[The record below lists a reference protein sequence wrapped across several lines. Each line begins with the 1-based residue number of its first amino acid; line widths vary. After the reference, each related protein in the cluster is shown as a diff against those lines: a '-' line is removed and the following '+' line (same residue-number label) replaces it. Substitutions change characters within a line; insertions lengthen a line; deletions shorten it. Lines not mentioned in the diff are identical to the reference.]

1 MTRRPRLFAPWVALA
16 TVCTALMWLYPGEE
30 TIPYH
35 VAWIGVALAFGIEP
49 WSVTRTYL
57 AILGF
62 SVISGAILV
71 LRAATGYI
79 GWGETAEIPLMSAL
93 LLVSM
98 WHVRRRQSAMGELV
112 ELSRRE
118 RLQAEQRERLARVTS
133 HVMRTPL
140 TIAMGYVDLL
150 LQRAADG
157 QEQADLVVVREELGR
172 LERASD
178 RLVRMIKLQEPAT
191 SEVVDLDAFVREVAE
206 RWANVAD
213 RRWVVDAVAGIGTT
227 ASEPLRGSLDT
238 LIENAL
244 RYTDVGDVV
253 RVCALR
259 TSGWIMV
266 GVADSGPGLSTE
278 VADAVNQHDFGDL
291 AGVMD
296 SRSQTGLGLSLVQ
309 EMVSPYAGRLVVG
322 RSREGGALVL
332 MALPQAQHGDAGA
345 SPVEALEATPAPA
358 PTRGSR
364 QVGSPR

>member
-49 WSVTRTYL
+49 WSVTRTYF

-178 RLVRMIKLQEPAT
+178 RLVRMIKLQEPA
-191 SEVVDLDAFVREVAE
+191 DLGGGRPGRVRARGGRAVGQRGGPALG
-206 RWANVAD
+206 RG
-213 RRWVVDAVAGIGTT
+213 RPRGHRHHRLGAVA
-227 ASEPLRGSLDT
+227 
-238 LIENAL
+238 
-244 RYTDVGDVV
+244 
-253 RVCALR
+253 RV
-259 TSGWIMV
+259 S
-266 GVADSGPGLSTE
+266 ST
-278 VADAVNQHDFGDL
+278 
-291 AGVMD
+291 
-296 SRSQTGLGLSLVQ
+296 
-309 EMVSPYAGRLVVG
+309 P
-322 RSREGGALVL
+322 
-332 MALPQAQHGDAGA
+332 
-345 SPVEALEATPAPA
+345 
-358 PTRGSR
+358 
-364 QVGSPR
+364 